1 MTLTIGLKSTMQ
13 FFMKRQNF
21 KVWFSLSLSLSE
33 TLILCMHL
41 SFSLRSV
48 AIECREQF
56 LLVLASFYLS
66 LDGLSLAWYWR
77 HMDSLCS
84 SGLNEI
90 FIILIKCKCLALL
103 IFYLLIYHPLF
114 FFCSGFW
121 PTLAVFLQRIPVLGW
136 LFQQPYVRS
145 VCLVWKSTKFCVL
158 LINCLPD
165 MHACNL
171 LIC

>member
-1 MTLTIGLKSTMQ
+1 MVWSPPC
-13 FFMKRQNF
+13 NF
-21 KVWFSLSLSLSE
+21 SWSVKILRFDSLSLSLSE

-41 SFSLRSV
+41 SFFLRSV

-145 VCLVWKSTKFCVL
+145 VCLIQVNFL
-158 LINCLPD
+158 FNFNCLPD
-165 MHACNL
+165 MHVCNIL
-171 LIC
+171 FC